1 MYENGYPLRYFN
13 NDATLQKEKRK
24 MALSRFVGPKTKFK
38 LMKDEK
44 ELIIIEYFVYQNS
57 VFTSMIF

>member
-13 NDATLQKEKRK
+13 NDATIQKEKRK

-38 LMKDEK
+38 
-44 ELIIIEYFVYQNS
+44 
-57 VFTSMIF
+57 

>member
-24 MALSRFVGPKTKFK
+24 MALSRFVGPKTK
-38 LMKDEK
+38 
-44 ELIIIEYFVYQNS
+44 NS

>member
-13 NDATLQKEKRK
+13 NDATLQKEIRK

-38 LMKDEK
+38 
-44 ELIIIEYFVYQNS
+44 
-57 VFTSMIF
+57 

>member
-24 MALSRFVGPKTKFK
+24 MALPRFVGPKTKFK
-38 LMKDEK
+38 
-44 ELIIIEYFVYQNS
+44 
-57 VFTSMIF
+57 

>member
-38 LMKDEK
+38 LMIDEK
-44 ELIIIEYFVYQNS
+44 ELIIKYFVYQNS

>member
-24 MALSRFVGPKTKFK
+24 MARFVGPKTKFK
-38 LMKDEK
+38 
-44 ELIIIEYFVYQNS
+44 
-57 VFTSMIF
+57 

>member
-1 MYENGYPLRYFN
+1 MYENGYRLRYFN

-44 ELIIIEYFVYQNS
+44 ELIIKYFVYQNS

>member
-24 MALSRFVGPKTKFK
+24 MDLQDLKQS
-38 LMKDEK
+38 LNDER
-44 ELIIIEYFVYQNS
+44 
-57 VFTSMIF
+57 

>member
-24 MALSRFVGPKTKFK
+24 MALSFVGPKTKFK
-38 LMKDEK
+38 
-44 ELIIIEYFVYQNS
+44 
-57 VFTSMIF
+57 

>member
-44 ELIIIEYFVYQNS
+44 ELIIKYFVYQNS

>member
-1 MYENGYPLRYFN
+1 MYENGYSLRYFN

-44 ELIIIEYFVYQNS
+44 ELIIKYFVYQNS